1 MPRGFEL
8 PHRLLED
15 VLRSVSFQDKV
26 RCEQVCRD
34 WRDLI
39 RTELAPESI
48 TVRLVRTT
56 LGPENIRVRLVQ
68 WEALQR
74 PRSADQIADGH
85 EFTVSVRQNSPDLP
99 SLVHSFVAWLFR
111 RTAGLVD
118 FVLCPGDCQLP
129 YVQLLDLLDTRLALQ
144 PGAAFHATLGTP
156 GFRLNHNGLCFY
168 VDCSLNT
175 SGVLVQ
181 KAKF

>member
-1 MPRGFEL
+1 M
-8 PHRLLED
+8 
-15 VLRSVSFQDKV
+15 RSVSFQDKV

-48 TVRLVRTT
+48 TVILDHTT
-56 LGPENIRVRLVQ
+56 LALGIIRVRLVQ
-68 WEALQR
+68 WEAHHHNQR
-74 PRSADQIADGH
+74 PRSADQIADGL

-99 SLVHSFVAWLFR
+99 SHVHSFVAWLFR

-118 FVLCPGDCQLP
+118 FVFYPGDCQLP
-129 YVQLLDLLDTRLALQ
+129 CVQLLDLLATGLLLQ
-144 PGAAFHATLGTP
+144 PGATFHGTLGTP
-156 GFRLNHNGLCFY
+156 GFWLNHYGLCFY

-175 SGVLVQ
+175 SYVLVQ
-181 KAKF
+181 QAKS